1 MQRER
6 NQGLY
11 TADQNLNGNS
21 ATSTRQNPTSAR
33 AGLECPEER
42 DYYPYWAPT
51 PWRDLAI
58 VTNTP
63 ERCEYFQ
70 MHSQNVQARGYC
82 TAAFGVQQPI
92 SAAKCISQGGT
103 WQTEPAFGIA
113 PPECLVAPRAVGGLS
128 RTAVRVPEVAQQN
141 CALRLRYNITPAELQ
156 ACSHPSYA
164 TQPACE
170 GAGHAWSSLYLSAS
184 DNGRAAP
191 PTSDNN
197 PTVSLGGFLD
207 VGGGTDSL
215 LELAV
220 STNRFGRTF
229 EDRSHAFSIVER
241 PASVASSTLIHNL
254 NVLGKRGNGAQTFP
268 ALTYGFTPPALAVG
282 PDDFVHIQWTG
293 NDNTNNNGNNNGEG
307 TNDEDRHNIVQI
319 GSIDSNVPLPAS
331 QASMFDVAAEVS
343 LDPGS
348 PSTSSRDQLALV
360 REFALVKQNGCSAN
374 PNNDQQRTNCEKL
387 NQAAATVDLG
397 LLRFKPGTYTFMSTR
412 NNNFGHRTQK
422 GLITVSSA
430 LPPQSDATTAFDGSW
445 SAPSMSDELP
455 APQYAEGVFLH
466 FPPGSN
472 NRLDEGGSTRIN
484 NYRLFD
490 SQNPAMGGYG
500 YGGDASNKAAPLSF
514 IVGSRLEVAW
524 SSQYG
529 CAAASGVE
537 CQLVIQYMCN
547 DASGLV
553 AEGPLRDGTNINS
566 PDPNNP
572 QARPEPPRPRAT
584 RLFVLALPPPIPPL
598 FGHRLTPL
606 AVAVGCSAVP
616 LTCSICH
623 CKCCAG
629 KPRLARADVVLPGV
643 RAA

>member
-422 GLITVSSA
+422 GLIAVSSA
-430 LPPQSDATTAFDGSW
+430 PPPPLPPFGTQCESW
-445 SAPSMSDELP
+445 CSTHASPMSLRCTFQ
-455 APQYAEGVFLH
+455 AC
-466 FPPGSN
+466 S
-472 NRLDEGGSTRIN
+472 
-484 NYRLFD
+484 
-490 SQNPAMGGYG
+490 
-500 YGGDASNKAAPLSF
+500 
-514 IVGSRLEVAW
+514 
-524 SSQYG
+524 G
-529 CAAASGVE
+529 CADCV
-537 CQLVIQYMCN
+537 
-547 DASGLV
+547 
-553 AEGPLRDGTNINS
+553 
-566 PDPNNP
+566 
-572 QARPEPPRPRAT
+572 
-584 RLFVLALPPPIPPL
+584 LPPPSPSPLSPPSLPPL
-598 FGHRLTPL
+598 QLGPGTFRNPETNQCEISCEADSRRMAEAPISMTTPSAAQHIVSSYLAAHPELTVNANLHRHMLELVKSSEHFGQP
-606 AVAVGCSAVP
+606 
-616 LTCSICH
+616 
-623 CKCCAG
+623 
-629 KPRLARADVVLPGV
+629 
-643 RAA
+643 AAA